1 MSATTES
8 HQAKGGHFH
17 AVRFY
22 EDDDSLCRIVA
33 EFLGE
38 GFLAKEPAIVLATSA
53 HRRLIVA
60 CLTERGLDVERL
72 QAKGDLFLLDA
83 EDTLSKFMT
92 DDSVDEPLFEAV
104 MHDVIERACGGRTGR
119 TVRLYGEM
127 VDVLWKRGQNVAAIK
142 LEMLWNRLAGTHDF
156 SLLCGYSMG
165 HFYKNVSAVE
175 DICQHHTHVVSAGGE
190 LEPVEGAA

>member
-8 HQAKGGHFH
+8 HQTRGGHFH

-22 EDDDSLCRIVA
+22 EDDNSLCRIVA
-33 EFLGE
+33 GFLGE
-38 GFLAKEPAIVLATSA
+38 GFLGQEPGIVLATSA

-72 QAKGDLFLLDA
+72 QAKGDLFLLEA
-83 EDTLSKFMT
+83 EETLSQFMNG
-92 DDSVDEPLFEAV
+92 DSVDEPSFEAV
-104 MHDVIERACGGRTGR
+104 MHNVIERACADRAGC
-119 TVRLYGEM
+119 TVRVYGEM
-127 VDVLWKRGQNVAAIK
+127 VDVLWKRGQNIAAIK

-175 DICQHHTHVVSAGGE
+175 HICQHHTHVVSAGGE